1 MSSRSAGG
9 ADSRGRD
16 GSAAC
21 AGLTGILYARGAVSD
36 AALHE
41 RYEAIFEGIE
51 APFAF
56 VDLDALRANADAML
70 ERAAGKPIRV
80 ASKSIRCREVLEL
93 AARRDEG
100 FQGVL
105 CYTPAEALMLARAGH
120 RDLLVAYPSVDRHA
134 ISELAALAAE
144 DPEAAPTLVVDD
156 AAQLDL
162 IEGAV
167 GRGPTP
173 IRVAIDID
181 VGFSA
186 LRGIVQIGPKRSPIR
201 SAAAARRL
209 AEEIAS
215 RPGLELDGLI
225 AYEGQIAGVGDATP
239 GQALRNQGIRRM
251 QRASI
256 QQVRERR
263 AEIVAAVREVAPLRF
278 VNGGGTGS
286 LETTAAEEAVTELA
300 AGSGFYAPALFDSYS
315 RFSLTPAAGF
325 ALPIVRRP
333 APGCVTALGGGYV
346 ASGPPGPDRLPKPW
360 LPAGLRLDRSEA
372 AGEVQTPLL
381 GEAALRLRVGDRV
394 YMRHAKA
401 GELAE
406 HFNRLLL
413 VEGDRIA
420 GEAPT
425 YRGEGFDFL

>member
-1 MSSRSAGG
+1 
-9 ADSRGRD
+9 
-16 GSAAC
+16 
-21 AGLTGILYARGAVSD
+21 VSD
-36 AALHE
+36 AALHD

-56 VDLDALRANADAML
+56 VDLDALASNADAML
-70 ERAAGKPIRV
+70 QRAGAKPIRV
-80 ASKSIRCREVLEL
+80 ATKSIRCRELLEL
-93 AARRDEG
+93 IEG
-100 FQGVL
+100 RHERFRGML
-105 CYTPAEALMLARAGH
+105 CYTVSEALMLAAAGH
-120 RDLLVAYPSVDRHA
+120 RDLLVAYPSIDRHA
-134 ISELAALAAE
+134 ISRLATLAAE
-144 DPEAAPTLVVDD
+144 DAEGAPTLVVDD
-156 AAQLDL
+156 AAQLDR

-167 GRGPTP
+167 GSGPTP

-186 LRGIVQIGPKRSPIR
+186 LRGSVQIGPKRSPIR
-201 SAAAARRL
+201 TARAAREL
-209 AEEIAS
+209 ATEIVA
-215 RPGLELDGLI
+215 RPGVELDGLI

-239 GQALRNQGIRRM
+239 GQALRNLGIRRM
-251 QRASI
+251 QRAST

-263 AEIVAAVREVAPLRF
+263 AEIVAAVREIAPLRF

-286 LETTAAEEAVTELA
+286 LETTAAEDAVTELA
-300 AGSGFYAPALFDSYS
+300 AGSGFYAPGLFDNYS
-315 RFSLTPAAGF
+315 RFSLTPSAGF

-346 ASGPPGPDRLPKPW
+346 ASGAPGPDRLPKPW
-360 LPAGLRLDRSEA
+360 LPAGLHLDRREGG
-372 AGEVQTPLL
+372 GEVQTPLL
-381 GEAALRLRVGDRV
+381 GEAALRMRIGDRV

-401 GELAE
+401 GELCE

-413 VEGDRIA
+413 IEGDEIV